1 MRTKKWWGVI
11 LCGVILAESAVL
23 AYSWY
28 TRQHDNDFTCVAS
41 LSQHYNNESY
51 NVSLNYMV
59 RGNSGVINMNGYS
72 EEDPGRIFN
81 RKISFTLHRKGD
93 LNYMVSVRN
102 IKFPDDNL
110 DDEVLSQYEPDF
122 FVFAGK
128 EIYMRILKQ
137 RNDNYLFMLDSIP
150 TYICN
155 NISETR

>member
-1 MRTKKWWGVI
+1 MVGVI

-72 EEDPGRIFN
+72 EEDPGGYL
-81 RKISFTLHRKGD
+81 T
-93 LNYMVSVRN
+93 VRS
-102 IKFPDDNL
+102 PL
-110 DDEVLSQYEPDF
+110 LST
-122 FVFAGK
+122 A
-128 EIYMRILKQ
+128 RA
-137 RNDNYLFMLDSIP
+137 
-150 TYICN
+150 T
-155 NISETR
+155 